1 MKFDFIKS
9 LIALGIS
16 ALIAYGFYTI
26 CDYDGLRWLLTI
38 ASGVILAIL
47 GVFAVGVT
55 PKAERTA
62 VVMQIFSAV
71 VFAVMTVMN
80 FVFSF
85 FDFNKPLFIILNGI
99 CLLLYALIAVSMYRK
114 QQ

>member
-16 ALIAYGFYTI
+16 ALIAYGFYSI
-26 CDYDGLRWLLTI
+26 CNYDGLRWLLTI
-38 ASGVILAIL
+38 TSGVILTIL
-47 GVFAVGVT
+47 GVFAVGIT

-62 VVMQIFSAV
+62 IVMQVFSAA
-71 VFAVMTVMN
+71 VFAVMGVIN

-85 FDFNKPLFIILNGI
+85 FDFNKPLFVILNGA
-99 CLLLYALIAVSMYRK
+99 CLLLYALIAVSIYRK